1 MMVVRE
7 GWRRSR
13 SRPYSLEICVGGM
26 TCSLPADAGINCTR
40 PGLTSG
46 ATAPLNAPERRQPI
60 LRSGKLS
67 RTIFRSPKPGM
78 TRRLSYALLAA
89 LVPTFPALAQTV
101 VTPGGVAPN
110 GIVTLGTG
118 SSASTL
124 APASY
129 ANPVGAAP
137 STTSTSTTTSGG
149 GSATGSTGGAASSG
163 GISASQSSPASGTRV
178 TSSFRAGSGGSSGSA
193 AVAPPSSAPRWV
205 LCPPSGTSRPAPFL
219 TGTDLS
225 CAP

>member
-1 MMVVRE
+1 MTR
-7 GWRRSR
+7 
-13 SRPYSLEICVGGM
+13 GG
-26 TCSLPADAGINCTR
+26 THL
-40 PGLTSG
+40 
-46 ATAPLNAPERRQPI
+46 LNAPEHRRPT
-60 LRSGKLS
+60 LWSGKLS
-67 RTIFRSPKPGM
+67 TTIFRSPKPGM
-78 TRRLSYALLAA
+78 TRQLCYALLAA

-124 APASY
+124 APTIY
-129 ANPVGAAP
+129 GNPVGAGA
-137 STTSTSTTTSGG
+137 STTGTNTTTSGG

-163 GISASQSSPASGTRV
+163 GISAGQSSPASGTRV
-178 TSSFRAGSGGSSGSA
+178 TSSLRAGSGGSSGSA
-193 AVAPPSSAPRWV
+193 AVAPSSSAPRWV
-205 LCPPSGTSRPAPFL
+205 LCPPSGTSGLAPFL